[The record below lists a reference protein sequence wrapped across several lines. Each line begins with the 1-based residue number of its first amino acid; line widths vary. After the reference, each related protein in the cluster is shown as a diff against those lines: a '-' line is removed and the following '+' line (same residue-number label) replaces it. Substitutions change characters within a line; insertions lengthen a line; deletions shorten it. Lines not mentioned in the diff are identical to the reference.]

1 MTRIYL
7 RKVLA
12 LITGLSALPLMV
24 GLTGCAGDPHH
35 QSPGPL
41 IDDHRTAKPGDSQ
54 STDLRMEDR
63 RMAER
68 VREALAASADYKYDR
83 VKVVAFTGV
92 VQLTGFV
99 STNAQRVKASE
110 VALKVAGVQIV
121 KNTLVLK
128 D

>member
-1 MTRIYL
+1 MKETSV
-7 RKVLA
+7 KGVA
-12 LITGLSALPLMV
+12 LISYLGAFTLMV
-24 GLTGCAGDPHH
+24 GLTGCAGDRHD

-41 IDDHRTAKPGDSQ
+41 IDDQRTGKPGYSQ

-68 VREALAASADYKYDR
+68 VREALAAGADYKYDR
-83 VKVVAFTGV
+83 VKVVTFTGI

-99 STNAQRVKASE
+99 NTSAQRIKAGE
-110 VALKVAGVQIV
+110 VALKVAGVKIV
-121 KNTLVLK
+121 ENNLMVK